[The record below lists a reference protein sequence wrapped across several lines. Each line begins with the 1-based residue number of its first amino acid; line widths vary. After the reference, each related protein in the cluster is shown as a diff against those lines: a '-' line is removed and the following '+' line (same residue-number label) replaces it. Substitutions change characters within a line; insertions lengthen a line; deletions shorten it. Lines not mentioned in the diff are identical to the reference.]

1 MSLKNNKLKVMI
13 IILVFL
19 LFFSL
24 NLTANVKAQEIAT
37 SKEITNLNDQ
47 NQLNSSIV
55 FIISL
60 IVMLLILFIWEPMPI
75 SLLAVLVPIALA
87 VFGDLSKMTAEEALS
102 GFGNS
107 ATITVMAMFVFSAGI
122 QRSGAV
128 QLLGDKIS
136 HLTGKNPRRQIALIS
151 ALTGSTSGII
161 NNTPVVAALI
171 PMVRELGRKT
181 QVSPSKLLIPL
192 SYTAMLG
199 GTVTLIGTSTNLLAS
214 QVSDRIL
221 GHPFSMFEFTG
232 LGLIVLFIGI
242 FYLLTIGYKLIPA
255 RLEVEEDLTDEYEMK
270 NYLSEVLVGEE
281 CSFVGKSFN
290 EIAEGKELDYDIIRI
305 IRNGKQFMEPLNA
318 KTVRVGDHLIIRA
331 REETLL
337 ELVKSKGM
345 KTLPEMV
352 IDDNSIEQP
361 LQGESLIEVVVPAH
375 SFLVNKTLD
384 EINFLERYDCNV
396 LALRR
401 GEEIT
406 HQKMRDYRFQPGDLI
421 LLLATEKT
429 LDRLSKNNNFIIDHE
444 YDPNLFDRK
453 KMYISAGILA
463 FFILSVALN
472 ILPVAIAAL
481 SGAFLMVLSGVINK
495 SDFFSSIDWEVYFL
509 LSGLIPMG
517 MAIEKSGTASYLA
530 AKIMNLSE
538 ILPPIAIAMIIY
550 LVTSIMAN
558 IVGNNA
564 SALLMLPV
572 AIGTA
577 QQLTVNPFAFVL
589 ITTFAASAAFA
600 SPVGYQT
607 NLMVYSSGGFKFKDF
622 IVVGAPLQLLLAA
635 VVPML
640 VRLFWGF

>member
-1 MSLKNNKLKVMI
+1 MYQIKNKYFAVLIFIMI
-13 IILVFL
+13 L
-19 LFFSL
+19 LTFSF
-24 NLTANVKAQEIAT
+24 NISAQELEMNKNTA
-37 SKEITNLNDQ
+37 SMEVQ
-47 NQLNSSIV
+47 NSLNSSIIFIMALILLLV
-55 FIISL
+55 F
-60 IVMLLILFIWEPMPI
+60 LFIWEPMPI
-75 SLLAVLVPIALA
+75 SLLAVLVPISLTI
-87 VFGDLSKMTAEEALS
+87 FGDLSKMSVEDALS

-136 HLTGKNPRRQIALIS
+136 NLTGKNPRRQIALIS
-151 ALTGSTSGII
+151 ALTGSTSGIV

-181 QVSPSKLLIPL
+181 KVSPSKLLIPL

-214 QVSDRIL
+214 QVSDRML

-232 LGLIVLFIGI
+232 LGIIVLLIGI
-242 FYLLTIGYKLIPA
+242 SYLLTVGYKLIPA
-255 RLEVEEDLTDEYEMK
+255 RLEIEEDLTDEYEMSG
-270 NYLSEVLVGEE
+270 YLTEVLIGED
-281 CSFVGKSFN
+281 CSFVGKSFD
-290 EIAEGKELDYDIIRI
+290 EIADDKKLDYDIIRI

-318 KTVRVGDHLIIRA
+318 KTVRAGDHLIIRA

-337 ELVKSKGM
+337 ELIKSKGM

-352 IDDNSIEQP
+352 VDDQSIEQP
-361 LQGESLIEVVVPAH
+361 LEGETLIEVVVPAH

-401 GEEIT
+401 GEELT

-429 LDRLSKNNNFIIDHE
+429 YERLSKNNNFIIDHE
-444 YDPNLFDRK
+444 YDPNLFDK
-453 KMYISAGILA
+453 SKMLISAAVLA
-463 FFILSVALN
+463 FFILTVSLN

-481 SGAFLMVLSGVINK
+481 SGAFMMVLSGVINK
-495 SDFFSSIDWEVYFL
+495 NDFFSSIDWEVYFL

-517 MAIEKSGTASYLA
+517 MAIEKSGTASYIA
-530 AKIMNLSE
+530 AKILNLSD
-538 ILPPIAIAMIIY
+538 ILPVIVIAMIVY
-550 LVTSIMAN
+550 LATSVMAN
-558 IVGNNA
+558 VVGNNA
-564 SALLMLPV
+564 SALLMLPIAV
-572 AIGTA
+572 GTA
-577 QQLTVNPFAFVL
+577 QQLAVNPFSFVL

-622 IVVGAPLQLLLAA
+622 IIVGAPLQILLAV
-635 VVPML
+635 VVPLL
-640 VRLFWGF
+640 VRMIWGF

>member
-1 MSLKNNKLKVMI
+1 MELNKNRFLTVLFFIMI
-13 IILVFL
+13 LLV
-19 LFFSL
+19 FSL
-24 NLTANVKAQEIAT
+24 NISAQEL
-37 SKEITNLNDQ
+37 EINKNSESLEVQSSLNA
-47 NQLNSSIV
+47 SIL
-55 FIISL
+55 FILAFI
-60 IVMLLILFIWEPMPI
+60 LLLVILFIWEPMPI
-75 SLLAVLVPIALA
+75 SLLAVLVPIALTI
-87 VFGDLSKMTAEEALS
+87 FDDLSKMSVEDSLS

-136 HLTGKNPRRQIALIS
+136 HLTGENPRRQIALIS

-181 QVSPSKLLIPL
+181 KVSPSKLLIPL

-214 QVSDRIL
+214 QVSERIL
-221 GHPFSMFEFTG
+221 NHPFSMFEFTG
-232 LGLIVLFIGI
+232 LGIIVLIIGI
-242 FYLLTIGYKLIPA
+242 TYLLTVGYKLIPP
-255 RLEVEEDLTDEYEMK
+255 RLEVEDDLTEEYEIRG
-270 NYLSEVLVGEE
+270 YLSEVLIGED
-281 CSFVGKSFN
+281 CSFVGKSFD
-290 EIAEGKELDYDIIRI
+290 EITDNKELDYDIVRI

-337 ELVKSKGM
+337 QLVRSKGM

-352 IDDNSIEQP
+352 VDDQSIEQP
-361 LQGESLIEVVVPAH
+361 LRGETLIEVVVPAH

-401 GEEIT
+401 GEELT

-429 LDRLSKNNNFIIDHE
+429 LERLSKNNNFIIDHA
-444 YDPNLFDRK
+444 YDPNLFDK
-453 KMYISAGILA
+453 SKMLTSVGILA
-463 FFILSVALN
+463 FFILTVSLN

-481 SGAFLMVLSGVINK
+481 SGAFLMVLTGVINK

-517 MAIEKSGTASYLA
+517 MAIEKSGTASYIA
-530 AKIMNLSE
+530 AKILNLSDL
-538 ILPPIAIAMIIY
+538 LPAIVIAMLVY
-550 LVTSIMAN
+550 LATSVMAN
-558 IVGNNA
+558 VVGNNA
-564 SALLMLPV
+564 SALLMLPI

-577 QQLTVNPFAFVL
+577 QQLAVNPFAFVL

-622 IVVGAPLQLLLAA
+622 IVVGAPLQILLAV
-635 VVPML
+635 VVPLL
-640 VRLFWGF
+640 VRMIWGF

>member
-1 MSLKNNKLKVMI
+1 MTLKNNKYIV
-13 IILVFL
+13 ILVLISIL
-19 LFFSL
+19 LIFSL
-24 NLTANVKAQEIAT
+24 NISAQDLKTAEKFEDL
-37 SKEITNLNDQ
+37 EMQ
-47 NQLNSSIV
+47 NQLNSSII

-60 IVMLLILFIWEPMPI
+60 IGVLLVLFIWEPMPI
-75 SLLAVLVPIALA
+75 SLLAVLVPITLV
-87 VFGDLSKMTAEEALS
+87 VFDGLSKMSVEDALS

-136 HLTGKNPRRQIALIS
+136 NIIGKNPRRQIALIS
-151 ALTGSTSGII
+151 MLTGSTSGIV

-181 QVSPSKLLIPL
+181 NVSPSKLLIPL

-214 QVSDRIL
+214 QVSDRML
-221 GHPFSMFEFTG
+221 NHPFSMFEFTG
-232 LGLIVLFIGI
+232 LGIIVLLIGI
-242 FYLLTIGYKLIPA
+242 AYLLIIGYKLIPA
-255 RLEVEEDLTDEYEMK
+255 RLEVEEGLTDEYEMK
-270 NYLSEVLVGEE
+270 NYLTEVLIKEDCV
-281 CSFVGKSFN
+281 FVGKIFN
-290 EIAEGKELDYDIIRI
+290 EIAEDKELDYDIIRI
-305 IRNGKQFMEPLNA
+305 IRNGKQFMEPLSA
-318 KTVRVGDHLIIRA
+318 KTVRAGDHLIIRA

-337 ELVKSKGM
+337 KLVKSKGM

-352 IDDNSIEQP
+352 VDDHSIEQP
-361 LQGESLIEVVVPAH
+361 LAGETLIEVVVPAH

-453 KMYISAGILA
+453 KMYISASILA

-481 SGAFLMVLSGVINK
+481 SGAFLMVFSGVINK
-495 SDFFSSIDWEVYFL
+495 SEFFSAIDWEVYFL

-530 AKIMNLSE
+530 AKIMNLADV
-538 ILPPIAIAMIIY
+538 LPVIAIAMIIY
-550 LVTSIMAN
+550 LTTSVMAN
-558 IVGNNA
+558 VVGNNA

-577 QQLTVNPFAFVL
+577 QQLAVNPFAFVL

-607 NLMVYSSGGFKFKDF
+607 NLMVYSSGGFKFTDF
-622 IVVGAPLQLLLAA
+622 IVVGAPLQLLLA
-635 VVPML
+635 VIVPLL
-640 VRLFWGF
+640 VRIMWGF

>member
-1 MSLKNNKLKVMI
+1 MSLKNNKLIVI
-13 IILVFL
+13 IILSIFL

-24 NLTANVKAQEIAT
+24 NVTAQEVGVKTEAA
-37 SKEITNLNDQ
+37 NLDVQ
-47 NQLNSSIV
+47 NKLNSSII
-55 FIISL
+55 FTISL
-60 IVMLLILFIWEPMPI
+60 IAVLLILFIWEPMPI
-75 SLLAVLVPIALA
+75 SLLAILVPIALA
-87 VFGDLSKMTAEEALS
+87 VFGGLSKMTVEEALS

-136 HLTGKNPRRQIALIS
+136 HLTGNNPRRQIALIS

-242 FYLLTIGYKLIPA
+242 FYLLTVGYKLIPA
-255 RLEVEEDLTDEYEMK
+255 RLEVEEDLTDEYEMSG
-270 NYLSEVLVGEE
+270 YLTEVLISED
-281 CSFVGKSFN
+281 CSFVGKSFD
-290 EIAEGKELDYDIIRI
+290 EIAEDKELDYDIIRI

-352 IDDNSIEQP
+352 IDDHSIEQP

-453 KMYISAGILA
+453 KMYISAAILT

-472 ILPVAIAAL
+472 VLPVAIAAL

-495 SDFFSSIDWEVYFL
+495 SDFFNSIDWEVYFL

-538 ILPPIAIAMIIY
+538 ILPPIAIAMVIY
-550 LVTSIMAN
+550 LATSIMAN

-577 QQLTVNPFAFVL
+577 QQLAVNPFAFVL
-589 ITTFAASAAFA
+589 VTTFAASAAFA

-635 VVPML
+635 VVPIL